1 MSNLVADLLD
11 FLGNLATAFSS
22 RGGYIKGKSGSM
34 IASLPPLPKP
44 PVMAKAAPG
53 GKRI

>member
-1 MSNLVADLLD
+1 MGDLVADLLD
-11 FLGNLATAFSS
+11 FLGNLATGVFS

-34 IASLPPLPKP
+34 IATLPPLPKP
-44 PVMAKAAPG
+44 PVMAKAAPV